1 MIKIKTKDE
10 IARMREAG
18 RLAAAARE
26 LAGRSIQ
33 AGMTTRELDEIV
45 RSYILRQGAKP
56 SFYHYNGYPG
66 NICISINDE
75 VVHGIPGKRIMAD
88 GDIVSIDVG
97 VHYKGYHGD
106 TADTFCVGQVTE
118 QARRLIDNTRRCFY
132 NSLAFARPGYRLG
145 DIGHAVQQTAEEEGF
160 APVRV
165 LSGHGVG
172 HDLHEDPEVLN
183 YGQPHT
189 GEMLKAGMVIAI
201 EPMINAGTH
210 RVRMLADDWTIVTA
224 DGALSAHYE
233 HTVAITEDE
242 PIILTASEQG
252 GTR

>member
-26 LAGRSIQ
+26 LAGRTIQ

-75 VVHGIPGKRIMAD
+75 VVHGIPGKRIMQD

-118 QARRLIDNTRRCFY
+118 QAQRLIDNTRRCFY
-132 NSLAFARPGYRLG
+132 NGLAFARPGYRLG

-183 YGQPHT
+183 YGKPHT
-189 GEMLKAGMVIAI
+189 GEILKAGMVLAI

>member
-18 RLAAAARE
+18 LLAAAARE
-26 LAGRSIQ
+26 LAGQSVQ

-45 RSYILRQGAKP
+45 RSYILRHGAKP

-75 VVHGIPGKRIMAD
+75 VVHGIPGKRVIQN
-88 GDIVSIDVG
+88 GDIVSVDVG
-97 VHYKGYHGD
+97 VYYKGYHGD
-106 TADTFCVGQVTE
+106 TADTFCVGACSE
-118 QARRLIDNTRRCFY
+118 QAQRLIDNTRRCFY
-132 NSLAFARPGYRLG
+132 NSLAFARPGCRLG

-165 LSGHGVG
+165 LAGHGVG

-183 YGQPHT
+183 YGKPHT
-189 GEMLKAGMVIAI
+189 GETLKAGMVIAI

-210 RVRMLADDWTIVTA
+210 RVRMLSDDWTIVTA

-242 PIILTASEQG
+242 PILLTASEQG